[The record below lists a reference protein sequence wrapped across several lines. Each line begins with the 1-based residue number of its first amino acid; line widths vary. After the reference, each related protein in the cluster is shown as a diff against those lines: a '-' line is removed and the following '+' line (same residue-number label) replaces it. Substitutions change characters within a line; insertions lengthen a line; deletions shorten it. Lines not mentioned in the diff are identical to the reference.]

1 MGGSFLIHS
10 LQCCRARR
18 LREAHTNFT
27 LLFPTASGKAISAP
41 KQSQLV
47 VSSGAQRV
55 LSGAAGEAELWALRK
70 PKRPI
75 ILSDAKNQTP
85 PPSQPMGAC
94 PCARHLRPAL
104 NRALCPPTF
113 SPYNIDKKKK
123 KKLYTRLSRCFLAVP
138 APNGLASTA
147 LCRDLDTER
156 TVGALAIGVP
166 PSMSPR
172 TPPPAE
178 RLVAGAALLDCA
190 DSGIEVLG
198 SPGPPAWPLQSYLT
212 SVPLLRPAANL
223 LSQPP
228 DPTSLQSFV

>member
-1 MGGSFLIHS
+1 
-10 LQCCRARR
+10 
-18 LREAHTNFT
+18 
-27 LLFPTASGKAISAP
+27 
-41 KQSQLV
+41 
-47 VSSGAQRV
+47 
-55 LSGAAGEAELWALRK
+55 
-70 PKRPI
+70 
-75 ILSDAKNQTP
+75 
-85 PPSQPMGAC
+85 MGARL
-94 PCARHLRPAL
+94 CARHLWPAL

-113 SPYNIDKKKK
+113 SPTTSTR
-123 KKLYTRLSRCFLAVP
+123 KLYTRLSRCLLAVP
-138 APNGLASTA
+138 AQNGLGNTV
-147 LCRDLDTER
+147 LCRALDTER
-156 TVGALAIGVP
+156 TIGGLAIGVP

>member
-85 PPSQPMGAC
+85 PPKPTNGSLSLRPPFAASSQP
-94 PCARHLRPAL
+94 RPLPAYFFPL
-104 NRALCPPTF
+104 QHRQ
-113 SPYNIDKKKK
+113 KKK

>member
-123 KKLYTRLSRCFLAVP
+123 KKAVYTP
-138 APNGLASTA
+138 
-147 LCRDLDTER
+147 
-156 TVGALAIGVP
+156 
-166 PSMSPR
+166 
-172 TPPPAE
+172 
-178 RLVAGAALLDCA
+178 
-190 DSGIEVLG
+190 
-198 SPGPPAWPLQSYLT
+198 
-212 SVPLLRPAANL
+212 VPLLFGCTRAEWPRQHRPLPRPRYGAHCWSAGDRSAAQHVAKDAAPSGETCCRRGTPRLRGLWN
-223 LSQPP
+223 
-228 DPTSLQSFV
+228 